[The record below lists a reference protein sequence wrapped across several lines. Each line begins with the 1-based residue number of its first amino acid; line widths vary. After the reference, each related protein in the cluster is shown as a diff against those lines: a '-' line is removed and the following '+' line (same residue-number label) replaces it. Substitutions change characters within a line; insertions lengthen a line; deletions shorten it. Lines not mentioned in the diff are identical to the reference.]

1 MEKKNTMLL
10 TVIAVATLLVAVVGA
25 TFAYFS
31 VQTASDGLTKASVT
45 GKASATGTLTATTKT
60 TALNLA
66 LSGVEMDE
74 TKKGTIYYGTTA
86 ALKDGVAYN
95 TDLTEYDLATFTL
108 SGGETNYNCTYKYNV
123 TFTFTGVSATA
134 FTDNTAL
141 ADDIKVK
148 FTGAGLAEAKEWKVS
163 DLTIDGGQVLTGTVN
178 LTTANKEQ
186 TLKISTSFENT
197 TVEQDDLAGISYQI
211 AVTPATDG
219 AFTCKVAE

>member
-134 FTDNTAL
+134 FTENTAL

-148 FTGAGLAEAKEWKVS
+148 FTGAGLAADTEWTVS
-163 DLTIDGGQVLTGTVN
+163 DLTGGKVLTGTVN

-197 TVEQDDLAGISYQI
+197 TVVQDALAGISYQI

>member
-31 VQTASDGLTKASVT
+31 VQTSSVGLTKASVT

-74 TKKGTIYYGTTA
+74 TKKGTTYYGTTA
-86 ALKDGVAYN
+86 AVSNGVAYN
-95 TDLTEYDLATFTL
+95 TDLTEYELATFTL

-134 FTDNTAL
+134 FTENTEL

-148 FTGAGLAEAKEWKVS
+148 FTGAGLASDTEWTVS
-163 DLTIDGGQVLTGTVN
+163 DLTGGKELTGTVN
-178 LTTANKEQ
+178 LTTENKSQ

-197 TVEQDDLAGISYQI
+197 TAVQDALAGISYQI
-211 AVTPATDG
+211 AVTPAADG
-219 AFTCKVAE
+219 AFTCKVA